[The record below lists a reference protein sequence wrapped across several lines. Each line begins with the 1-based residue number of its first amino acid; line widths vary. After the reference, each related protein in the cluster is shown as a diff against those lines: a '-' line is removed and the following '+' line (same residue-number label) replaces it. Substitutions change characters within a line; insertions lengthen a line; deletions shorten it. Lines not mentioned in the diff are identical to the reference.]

1 MKYIYHIQCPIYDPL
16 SPPVQYYTVTVN
28 YKDPVTAVDDGS
40 CSYSVTIA
48 VSPQDAPYSVSVVA
62 TNDVGDSTTVL
73 VDNISKWNVSHFKC
87 IDTCYFISV
96 STRYHY
102 SDKYSTS

>member
-1 MKYIYHIQCPIYDPL
+1 MKCTYYIHVQCPIYDPL

-28 YKDPVTAVDDGS
+28 NMDPETAVDDAYAS

-62 TNDVGDSTTVL
+62 TNDIGDSDGKLLHFYQRVL
-73 VDNISKWNVSHFKC
+73 
-87 IDTCYFISV
+87 SV
-96 STRYHY
+96 
-102 SDKYSTS
+102 

>member
-1 MKYIYHIQCPIYDPL
+1 MKYIYYIQCPIYDPL

-28 YKDPVTAVDDGS
+28 NKDPVTAVDDGS

-62 TNDVGDSTTVL
+62 TNDVGDSDAVL
-73 VDNISKWNVSHFKC
+73 VDNISKYGHNIRK
-87 IDTCYFISV
+87 
-96 STRYHY
+96 
-102 SDKYSTS
+102 SDSLQLKMPTQI